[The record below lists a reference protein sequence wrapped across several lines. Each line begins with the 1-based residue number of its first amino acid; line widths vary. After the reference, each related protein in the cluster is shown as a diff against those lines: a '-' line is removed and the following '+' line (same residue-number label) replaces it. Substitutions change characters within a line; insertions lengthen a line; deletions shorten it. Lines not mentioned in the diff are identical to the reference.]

1 MHTFIRFGA
10 LLAIVTTVALMPST
24 TWANGCSPGGAQ
36 IAICPLGA
44 TGTGLLSSTL
54 TPGTQAT
61 PLAITGVLSSVLS
74 GGIAAAQRTSLNLEG
89 QTGQAAAGGGT
100 RWNVW
105 GALGQN
111 QVAYSFA
118 PVRSSGNI
126 NLVLGGL
133 DYTFG
138 NNVIVGV
145 AYTDDRTRI
154 GTQFNNGSLAG
165 NGFSLAPYVA
175 VPFARNWVFDASIG
189 WGSNKLSQIDN
200 VTPGVTL
207 TGNTTDKRFFS
218 SAAVSYA
225 APIGK
230 LQWTGKAMYL
240 YSEDKIDQFTQ
251 SNNVLVPSSTTRVA
265 QLRLGAQLSYDAGG
279 IVPYAGLTYIYDA
292 QAPTQPVTLGQTPAN
307 DRDAW
312 QLALG
317 VNFYSRGPLSGSV
330 QYSQDTSRKEVKN
343 NVLMANIAYR
353 F

>member
-1 MHTFIRFGA
+1 MLRLFRFCT
-10 LLAIVTTVALMPST
+10 LPLAVAAVTLPSI
-24 TWANGCSPGGAQ
+24 TWANGCSQSGSQ
-36 IAICPLGA
+36 TAICPLGA

-54 TPGTQAT
+54 TPGTQAA

-74 GGIAAAQRTSLNLEG
+74 GSVSAAQRASLNLQG
-89 QTGQAAAGGGT
+89 DTGQAAAGGTT

-111 QVAYSFA
+111 QVAYSFEPA
-118 PVRSSGNI
+118 RSSGNI
-126 NLVLGGL
+126 NLALGGL

-145 AYTDDRTRI
+145 AYADDRTRI

-165 NGFSLAPYVA
+165 NGYSLAPYIA
-175 VPFARNWVFDASIG
+175 VPFARNWVFDASMG
-189 WGSNKLSQIDN
+189 WGRNKLSQVDN

-218 SAAVSYA
+218 SVALSYA
-225 APIGK
+225 ATIGK
-230 LQWTGKAMYL
+230 LQWIGKGMYL
-240 YSEDKIDQFTQ
+240 FSEDKVDQFTQ
-251 SNNVLVPSSTTRVA
+251 SNNVLVASSTTRIT
-265 QLRLGAQLSYDAGG
+265 QLRLGGQISYDAGG

-292 QAPTQPVTLGQTPAN
+292 QSPRQPVTLGLTPAN

-312 QLALG
+312 QIAVG
-317 VNFYSRGPLSGSV
+317 ANFYSRGPLSGSV

-343 NVLMANIAYR
+343 NLLMANIAYR

>member
-1 MHTFIRFGA
+1 MRTFFRDCT
-10 LLAIVTTVALMPST
+10 LLAAIAAAALPSI
-24 TWANGCSPGGAQ
+24 TWANGCSQGGSQ
-36 IAICPLGA
+36 TAICPLGA

-54 TPGTQAT
+54 TPSTQAT
-61 PLAITGVLSSVLS
+61 PLAITGVLTSVLS
-74 GGIAAAQRTSLNLEG
+74 GGLSGAQRTSFNLQG
-89 QTGQAAAGGGT
+89 DTGQAAAGGST

-118 PVRSSGNI
+118 PARSSGNV
-126 NLVLGGL
+126 NLVMGGL

-138 NNVIVGV
+138 NNVIVGL

-154 GTQFNNGSLAG
+154 GTQFNNGSLSG
-165 NGFSLAPYVA
+165 NGYSLAPYVA
-175 VPFARNWVFDASIG
+175 VPLGRNWVFDASIG
-189 WGSNKLSQIDN
+189 WGRNKLSQIDN

-218 SAAVSYA
+218 SVAVSYA

-230 LQWTGKAMYL
+230 LQWNGKGMYL

-251 SNNVLVPSSTTRVA
+251 SNNVLVASSTTRVA
-265 QLRLGAQLSYDAGG
+265 QVRLGGQISYDAGG
-279 IVPYAGLTYIYDA
+279 IVPYAGVTYIYDT
-292 QAPTQPVTLGQTPAN
+292 QAPSQPVTLGQTPAN

-312 QLALG
+312 QLAVG
-317 VNFYSRGPLSGSV
+317 VNFYSKGPLSGSV

-343 NVLMANIAYR
+343 NLLIANIAYR